1 MVADRETYM
10 RILAHGFIFGMTADT
25 LGLIQGAWVYKFGLI
40 VPAIGYPLSML
51 LFYHLRPRVNRW
63 LTYLALGV
71 YAHWTE
77 MTVIILGLM
86 QYTIAGDLNKI
97 PIGGSWMPRAI
108 FVWPLISLVFYSI
121 AVDLPSY
128 LRGKIDP
135 KLAELASGILQ
146 LAYSVGFVTLYM
158 KVLAFVI

>member
-1 MVADRETYM
+1 M
-10 RILAHGFIFGMTADT
+10 
-25 LGLIQGAWVYKFGLI
+25 KF
-40 VPAIGYPLSML
+40 
-51 LFYHLRPRVNRW
+51 
-63 LTYLALGV
+63 LALGV

-86 QYTIAGDLNKI
+86 QYTIAGHPNKI

-108 FVWPLISLVFYSI
+108 FVWPMISLVFYAI
-121 AVDLPSY
+121 AVDLPRY

-146 LAYSVGFVTLYM
+146 MAYSAGFVTLYM